1 MLLWLLLLLC
11 THPAKLPAL
20 FAACVHTLLMTRA
33 ALQETHIVM
42 EFCDGGSLEEALG
55 RGVFHPTASGGAQEP
70 DLAAVCATLLDI
82 AAAMEYLH
90 QHARVIL
97 QDLKPK
103 NVLLASC
110 EVHPPILHCSLRTP
124 APQAVRTPSS
134 GWCVMHVMLHIFALR
149 CMRLARHK
157 ARAAKLQVIEHACAA
172 CAISRRMRVASW
184 PRCQTSG

>member
-1 MLLWLLLLLC
+1 
-11 THPAKLPAL
+11 
-20 FAACVHTLLMTRA
+20 MTPGA

-97 QDLKPK
+97 QG
-103 NVLLASC
+103 
-110 EVHPPILHCSLRTP
+110 
-124 APQAVRTPSS
+124 PQAQE
-134 GWCVMHVMLHIFALR
+134 
-149 CMRLARHK
+149 
-157 ARAAKLQVIEHACAA
+157 RAADVLPGGGHFPQHVIAAEQQLECCSPRQCALPSPGILPWWHAVQSMLA
-172 CAISRRMRVASW
+172 
-184 PRCQTSG
+184 